1 MSNVRMIVTPSFL
14 KHAKLILIFFI
25 LVNLIFLLTGKL
37 SFRTFVN
44 HSSSKL
50 RRAALKKVQRL
61 QTPTME
67 QGFASP
73 SVEFPTK
80 SQFDILMQMNLLSPP
95 FHHDGPRT
103 VRPENAS
110 DPVFVLGMPKSG
122 TSSIAAYFKCGRGE
136 KKVSHWICD
145 RRKYDSWK
153 DKEHCA
159 DCIYHNVNAG
169 EDPLKGCGNF
179 DVWAQMDR
187 EGDHGGLCYFPQIE
201 ALEELHQYY
210 PTATLILNLRP
221 LDKWVSSVKRWGTMH
236 SRLVDCDITG
246 FPRGM
251 GYSEE
256 DLSAW
261 YKSHAANVWRFASNH
276 RSHGLVTVRVE
287 DDDTGRVLEKA
298 FGISHNCWGKH
309 NVNQKAN
316 S

>member
-1 MSNVRMIVTPSFL
+1 MITIPSFS
-14 KHAKLILIFFI
+14 KNTKVILIFFV
-25 LVNLIFLLTGKL
+25 LVNLFFLLTVRHP
-37 SFRTFVN
+37 SRTTSN
-44 HSSSKL
+44 QSSSKL
-50 RRAALKKVQRL
+50 RRAALKKVQQLR
-61 QTPTME
+61 TPTSEGNIAPPSME
-67 QGFASP
+67 IT
-73 SVEFPTK
+73 TK

-95 FHHDGPRT
+95 FHPNGPRT

-122 TSSIAAYFKCGRGE
+122 TSSIAAYFECGRGA
-136 KKVSHWICD
+136 KKVSHWLCD
-145 RRKYDSWK
+145 RRKVDNWK

-159 DCIYHNVNAG
+159 DCIYRNVNAG

-187 EGDHGGLCYFPQIE
+187 EGDNDGLCYFPQIE
-201 ALEELHQYY
+201 ALEALHEYY

-221 LDKWVSSVKRWGTMH
+221 LDKWVSSVQRWGTMH

-246 FPRGM
+246 FPRGT
-251 GYSEE
+251 GQSEE
-256 DLSAW
+256 ELIAW
-261 YKSHAANVWRFASNH
+261 YKYHAAKVWHFASTH

-298 FGISHNCWGKH
+298 FGITHTCWGKH
-309 NVNQKAN
+309 NVNEKVT